1 MTDETAQVR
10 TGSGMNAQ
18 ANFTLCIADEGASR
32 AIARVS
38 HKGGGVAIS
47 PALPDDIGKLFLWL
61 NDAQAALED
70 MPYRPVDCLVF
81 KDWMD
86 QQARQNG
93 QVLFIVRTLQPA
105 RAIGFV
111 LFKGVNPVFRA
122 AELGIRIG
130 NEADRG
136 KGHGRAALKLALQYA
151 WDTLNLKRVW
161 LTVFAGNTRAIAA
174 YAHAGFVQEGVM
186 RHAAFIGGKWVDVVM
201 MAALNPREAG

>member
-1 MTDETAQVR
+1 M
-10 TGSGMNAQ
+10 GSGMNAH
-18 ANFTLCIADEGASR
+18 FTPCIPDEGASR

-47 PALPDDIGKLFLWL
+47 PALPGDIGKLFLWL

-86 QQARQNG
+86 QQAKQNG
-93 QVLFIVRTLQPA
+93 QVLFIIRTLQPA
-105 RAIGFV
+105 NAIGFV

-130 NEADRG
+130 DEADRG
-136 KGHGRAALKLALQYA
+136 KGHGSAALKLALHYA
-151 WDTLNLKRVW
+151 WDTMNLKRVW
-161 LTVFAGNTRAIAA
+161 LTVFASNTRAIAA
-174 YAHAGFVQEGVM
+174 YARAGFVQEGVM